1 LMCLLALLMCLRGH
15 GQANGV
21 IQRVEAVLVPGA
33 SYMDITFSETVK
45 VSSAERVSLY
55 SLGDGTD
62 EAAISSSQAE
72 GLGGRPRMLRVFF
85 AGNPPAGHAKLR
97 VCLGSVEVGGTLLK
111 DVCGEGRIARD
122 MESEF
127 ARAREALR
135 TLPKLQREK
144 SLFASV
150 FLGHGGGG
158 TADGASTIGAAD
170 VSLVRSDFGS
180 KDLNYFL
187 RLKRGSVE
195 GMDPRNMEAG
205 ASYRR
210 SFLLHRGDRA
220 KLAKLFS
227 ETGRRDGR
235 MREATAMVEDLQK
248 RWFAGHIVEAGVKL
262 EGDAAGER
270 QWLGLVDAGWSLQS
284 TTRRVRLPGAPGWFR
299 FRWLAG
305 GLEAG
310 REQARVKVGADAALL
325 VQARGGAAPIRRLEF
340 HAQSMNRWLAR
351 PERSERGVRP
361 WVQMDAKAFLF
372 ESERVRYGVRLSVQR
387 GSLPPV
393 YEPVKSVQFGFVV
406 ESAGADQ

>member
-1 LMCLLALLMCLRGH
+1 MCLLALLLCLRAH
-15 GQANGV
+15 GQGNGA
-21 IQRVEAVLVPGA
+21 IQRVESVIVPDA
-33 SYMDITFSETVK
+33 SYVDITFSGNVRA
-45 VSSAERVSLY
+45 SSAERVSLY

-62 EAAISSSQAE
+62 EAALSSSQAE

-85 AGNPPAGHAKLR
+85 AGNPPAEHAKLR

-111 DVCGEGRIARD
+111 DVCGEGRIARN
-122 MESEF
+122 MESEL
-127 ARAREALR
+127 ARARETLR

-150 FLGHGGGG
+150 FLGRGGGA
-158 TADGASTIGAAD
+158 ADSARTIGAAD
-170 VSLVRSDFGS
+170 VSLVRNDFGS

-187 RLKRGSVE
+187 RLKRGSAD
-195 GMDPRNMEAG
+195 GMDARNMEAG

-210 SFLLHRGDRA
+210 SFLLHRGERA

-227 ETGRRDGR
+227 EAGGRGGR
-235 MREATAMVEDLQK
+235 FREATAMVEDLRK
-248 RWFAGHIVEAGVKL
+248 RWFAGHMIEAGVKL
-262 EGDAAGER
+262 ESDAAGEN

-310 REQARVKVGADAALL
+310 RGQARVKVGADAAL
-325 VQARGGAAPIRRLEF
+325 VVRARGGAAPIRRLEF
-340 HAQSMNRWLAR
+340 HAESANRWLAR

-361 WVQMDAKAFLF
+361 WLQMDAKAFLF
-372 ESERVRYGVRLSVQR
+372 ESAHVRYGVRLSLQR

-406 ESAGADQ
+406 ESAGGDQ